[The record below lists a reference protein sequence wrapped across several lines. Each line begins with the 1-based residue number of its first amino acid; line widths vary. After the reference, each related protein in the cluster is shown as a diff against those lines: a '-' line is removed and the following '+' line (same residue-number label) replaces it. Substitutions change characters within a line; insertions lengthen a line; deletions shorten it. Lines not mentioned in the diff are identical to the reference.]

1 MDAILTEGKQEKL
14 RYEALESEKGGE
26 GKEKRRKG
34 KEDGIN
40 RWRKH
45 GR

>member
-1 MDAILTEGKQEKL
+1 MNAILTEGKQEKL
-14 RYEALESEKGGE
+14 RYEALESEEGEE

-34 KEDGIN
+34 KEEEIN